1 MIGWFW
7 KGLLVLVGGEM
18 MKWVETDCYQFN
30 VACAL

>member
-1 MIGWFW
+1 MIGWFG

-18 MKWVETDCYQFN
+18 MKRVETDSYQFN